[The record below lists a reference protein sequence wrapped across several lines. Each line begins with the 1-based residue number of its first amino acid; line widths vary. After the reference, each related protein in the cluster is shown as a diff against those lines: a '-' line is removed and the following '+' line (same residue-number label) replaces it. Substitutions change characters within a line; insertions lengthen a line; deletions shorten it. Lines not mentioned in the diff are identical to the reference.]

1 MPLGTLRL
9 PTTDELRKV
18 AGELGMTMSD
28 DELVQHRACLEGG
41 IAAYNIVDRPV
52 HVNDLNATILHC
64 LGIDHRRF
72 TVPFNRR
79 AM

>member
-28 DELVQHRACLEGG
+28 DELSQHRACLKAG
-41 IAAYNIVDRPV
+41 IAAYNIVDR
-52 HVNDLNATILHC
+52 
-64 LGIDHRRF
+64 
-72 TVPFNRR
+72 
-79 AM
+79 